1 MGDSTVA
8 DEILSRLDA
17 LQAEIGSRFDR
28 LEGKVDR
35 LEGNVDRLEGNVDR
49 LEGTVDRLEGT
60 VDRLEG
66 TVDRL
71 EGKVDELHKDFHSH
85 QKMTSDNF
93 DTVIDTLQAM
103 RHAGGGPTRVAR

>member
-28 LEGKVDR
+28 LEGK
-35 LEGNVDRLEGNVDR
+35 VDR